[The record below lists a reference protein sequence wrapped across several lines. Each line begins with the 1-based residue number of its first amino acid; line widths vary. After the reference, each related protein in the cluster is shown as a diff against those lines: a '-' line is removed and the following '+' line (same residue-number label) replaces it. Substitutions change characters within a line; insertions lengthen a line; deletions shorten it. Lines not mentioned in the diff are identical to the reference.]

1 MTLIDSNWND
11 SVEAIRNH
19 GRLSH
24 TEISEDGLPGAYLE
38 TDGDTLLV
46 GAVEYLRF
54 ASERGDLDGL
64 TDGDGWLTGGGL
76 RMVGE
81 AMMKLLKDAGVPGAD
96 SLAASDQAGGEEPHV
111 DFSMTIPA
119 DSNATVGQIITAVV
133 HPFCAT
139 VQNVTD
145 PGTFG
150 SPYLW
155 STLTGK

>member
-1 MTLIDSNWND
+1 MTLIDSCWND
-11 SVEAIRNH
+11 SVDTIRNH

-24 TEISEDGLPGAYLE
+24 TEIAEDGLPGAYLE
-38 TDGDTLLV
+38 TDGDNLIV

-54 ASERGDLDGL
+54 AAERGDLNSL
-64 TDGDGWLTGGGL
+64 TDSDGWLTGSGL
-76 RMVGE
+76 RKVE
-81 AMMKLLKDAGVPGAD
+81 ETMMKLLKDAGVPGAD
-96 SLAASDQAGGEEPHV
+96 SLTAADQAGGDEPHV

-139 VQNVTD
+139 VQNATD

-150 SPYLW
+150 HPYLW
-155 STLTGK
+155 G